1 MASLEQICARSACRM
16 EVKSL
21 RLQTPEGGTVVLM
34 TERSPYADGGRVS
47 IFPGEAFSVEFA
59 DMRSVNQP
67 RFGKLLDR
75 LDETRGVTFAKPG
88 ENPALSFQLRQDS
101 DGPSMIL
108 TTKSTLDAMV
118 KYDATMYVPSA
129 NGMREEHTS
138 TCPVIAGGSALEMW
152 PFPIRMVVLSNFRVI
167 PKDAKNIAC
176 D

>member
-21 RLQTPEGGTVVLM
+21 RLQTPEGGAITLM
-34 TERSPYADGGRVS
+34 TERTPYADDGQVS

-59 DMRSVNQP
+59 DMRSVGQP
-67 RFGKLLDR
+67 RFAKLLDR
-75 LDETRGVTFAKPG
+75 LDETRGVSFAKPG
-88 ENPALSFQLRQDS
+88 ENPALSFQLRQDL

-118 KYDATMYVPSA
+118 KYDATIYVPGA
-129 NGMREEHTS
+129 GGMRQEHTS

-152 PFPIRMVVLSNFRVI
+152 PFPIRMVVLSNFRIV